1 MSRVKSWVLTDTFA
15 DIWQD
20 TFAVNQSS
28 FPQKF
33 PAPWSVQ
40 KRTLRGGRRD
50 GVEVVEVNNG
60 VLSFTVLP
68 TRGMGIWSGW
78 YRGSHLGWQAPVLG
92 PVHPLHVNLLDRG
105 GLGWLDGFDEWICRC
120 GLSSNGPPCT
130 DPVTGEFLP
139 LHGRI
144 ANLPAHYLEVQVN
157 LAEPHELKVVGQ
169 VDETTMFFSRLRMT
183 TTLTTTPGS
192 NRILIEDKVENLSS
206 RPAELE
212 LLYHCN
218 FGPPFVE
225 AGSKVLLPFRQVA
238 PRDLAAAEGV
248 TDLHTVAGP
257 TPGFKEQVFYF
268 DPLADRE
275 GWTVALLHNARAD
288 RGVAVR
294 FKRAELPHFIVWKN
308 SAAAEDGYV
317 VGLEPATD
325 LPNPRP
331 FEREKGR
338 VVTLPPEG
346 SYYCTVAVEIHDT
359 ALTLETVLDEIARLQ
374 KQAKPVIHPK
384 PVADLSPAGNGS

>member
-1 MSRVKSWVLTDTFA
+1 MSRLKSWILTDTFA

-20 TFAVNQSS
+20 TFSVNQSS
-28 FPQKF
+28 FLQKF
-33 PAPWSVQ
+33 PAPWSIQ

-60 VLSFTVLP
+60 VFAFTVLP

-120 GLSSNGPPCT
+120 GLSSHGPPCT
-130 DPVTGEFLP
+130 DPVTNEFLP

-157 LAEPHELKVVGQ
+157 LAEPHELRVIGQ
-169 VDETTMFFSRLRMT
+169 VDEGTIFFGRLRLT
-183 TTLTTTPGS
+183 STLTTWPGS
-192 NRILIEDKVENLSS
+192 NRLVIEDRIENLTT

-225 AGSKVLLPFRQVA
+225 KGSKVLAPIKRVA
-238 PRDLAAAEGV
+238 PRDAAAA
-248 TDLHTVAGP
+248 AGIAQLQHIAAP
-257 TPGFKEQVFYF
+257 TPGFREQVFYYEL
-268 DPLADRE
+268 LADRE
-275 GWTVALLHNARAD
+275 GRTLAALHNAQAD
-288 RGVAVR
+288 RGVALR
-294 FKRAELPHFIVWKN
+294 MNRSQLPYFVVWKN
-308 SAAAEDGYV
+308 CAATEDGYV

-331 FEREKGR
+331 FERQHGR
-338 VVTLPPEG
+338 VIVLPPEG
-346 SYYCTVAVEIHDT
+346 SYQTSITVEVHDT
-359 ALTLETVLDEIARLQ
+359 AMSLENVLEEIAVLQ
-374 KQAKPVIHPK
+374 KQAKPIVHDQPL
-384 PVADLSPAGNGS
+384 PELSPAAQS